1 MMRKDQFFATF
12 LRAGVGVCLLA
23 GTTTLL
29 GITQYR
35 DINLK
40 FTKNL
45 NELRPSIDV
54 PVIDSLESVAIPT
67 KILKSRV
74 TKSVKD
80 NRIENLHIKVPANRK
95 DMASFAASIAR
106 HNKSA
111 KLFDYFSEKFQA
123 SNEKTSVDNMKSIAI
138 DPSAFSL
145 MLPSKVGK
153 ALAKGHHRVEI
164 ISKALR
170 NDIAKR
176 DELLKQVRDF
186 IPQANRQNVI
196 AKINDGENLL
206 VEKDLLPYFARKMA
220 KQFISYK
227 GPNCFHAALA
237 FQGVDFSKSKFI
249 NVKEEDGYHS
259 IMINYDE
266 LWRAIN
272 ASFYEVNPAVSP
284 LKYGDMIVFFDTP
297 QSPEF
302 INFRWIRH
310 ASTYLFG
317 SYTFSKGSKSPDTPY
332 TIKTLDEEWKT
343 WQNLS
348 QNLGVKVYR
357 RTDKQVPKVPPVD
370 LTDWLY

>member
-1 MMRKDQFFATF
+1 MMRKDHIFATF
-12 LRAGVGVCLLA
+12 LKAMVSVCFLA
-23 GTTTLL
+23 GAPLVTA
-29 GITQYR
+29 ITQYR
-35 DINLK
+35 DMSLK

-45 NELRPSIDV
+45 QALRPSLNLR
-54 PVIDSLESVAIPT
+54 VIDSVETLPVPA
-67 KILKSRV
+67 KVLRSRV
-74 TKSVKD
+74 TRSIKD
-80 NRIENLHIKVPANRK
+80 DRVERLHLKIPANRK
-95 DMASFAASIAR
+95 DMAELAATLAR
-106 HNKSA
+106 PSKSA

-123 SNEKTSVDNMKSIAI
+123 SNEKTSLENTKSVEI
-138 DPSAFSL
+138 DPAAFDL
-145 MLPSKVGK
+145 MLPSKVGSLLSK
-153 ALAKGHHRVEI
+153 PHHRLEI
-164 ISKALR
+164 LSNGLKADAAQR
-170 NDIAKR
+170 E
-176 DELLKQVRDF
+176 ELMKQIRDF
-186 IPQANRQNVI
+186 LPQSDRHEVA
-196 AKINDGENLL
+196 AKIKKGENLL

-249 NVKEEDGYHS
+249 NVKVEDGYHS

-272 ASFYEVNPAVSP
+272 TSFYEVNPEVSP

-332 TIKTLDEEWKT
+332 TIKTLEEEWRT

-357 RTDKQVPKVPPVD
+357 RAEKQVHKVPPMD